1 MLYLWHRMSAK
12 TPKLQ
17 KGLLLIPSKKK
28 KKRKKKILIF
38 LFPKSDTC
46 TIFII
51 FSLQRLKATHF

>member
-17 KGLLLIPSKKK
+17 KGLLLIPG
-28 KKRKKKILIF
+28 KRKTQFLIF
-38 LFPKSDTC
+38 VFPKSDTC

-51 FSLQRLKATHF
+51 FSQQRLKATHL

>member
-17 KGLLLIPSKKK
+17 KGLLLIPGKKK
-28 KKRKKKILIF
+28 KNNQFLIF
-38 LFPKSDTC
+38 VFPKSDTC

-51 FSLQRLKATHF
+51 FSQQRLKATHL

>member
-17 KGLLLIPSKKK
+17 KGLLLIPSSKKK
-28 KKRKKKILIF
+28 KQQQILIF
-38 LFPKSDTC
+38 LFPNSDTR
-46 TIFII
+46 TIVII